1 MFEDSISYHRLP
13 RQSDKKNISVRGNF
27 PLLIFNISRIQKIV
41 DWESSTFVYWE
52 YLGVKS
58 ESKETLTPQ
67 SHDRASRYIWYYLSL
82 SHIFT
87 LETYIWTIQPSHAKF
102 YSVQYLLKKLEL
114 EWCWFGCCS
123 GRCEPSL
130 KFTVW
135 TPLGLMFPS
144 SETKKFISF

>member
-87 LETYIWTIQPSHAKF
+87 LETYIWTIQPSHAKV
-102 YSVQYLLKKLEL
+102 YSVFASKIRIRMMLVWLLFWSVWAVIEIHCVDTTWLDVSELRNKK
-114 EWCWFGCCS
+114 
-123 GRCEPSL
+123 
-130 KFTVW
+130 VY
-135 TPLGLMFPS
+135 
-144 SETKKFISF
+144 